1 MSGCGYVLQVGIA
14 KTQAR
19 ILLKLLS
26 GVFNLK
32 ETHTTRVFLI
42 FSQSWISHGLEVS
55 ATDDSRR
62 AATKLTIKVC
72 CFRA

>member
-14 KTQAR
+14 KTRAR

-42 FSQSWISHGLEVS
+42 FTQSWSSHGLEVS
-55 ATDDSRR
+55 ATDDPRR

-72 CFRA
+72 RFRA